1 MITYPNSNVQGVG
14 DQTLGRIVIID
25 NVTELTPK
33 KLFSYFKEGLIP
45 VAVTVT
51 SGTFSFAFCS
61 FDGYPSEEAESYT
74 LTIGEAEYAAE
85 GFDAKFVAAE

>member
-1 MITYPNSNVQGVG
+1 MLTYPNNNVQGVG

-33 KLFSYFKEGLIP
+33 KLFAYFKEGFIP
-45 VAVTVT
+45 VAVTDT
-51 SGTFSFAFCS
+51 SGTFSFDFCS
-61 FDGYPSEEAESYT
+61 FDGYPSEEEDSYT
-74 LTIGEAEYAAE
+74 LTIGEAKYEAE